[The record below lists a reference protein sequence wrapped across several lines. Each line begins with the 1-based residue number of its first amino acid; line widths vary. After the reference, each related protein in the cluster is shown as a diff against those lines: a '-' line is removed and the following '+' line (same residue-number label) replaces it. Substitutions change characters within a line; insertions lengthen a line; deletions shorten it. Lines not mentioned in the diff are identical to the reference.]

1 MLKKSMSRRAPRKT
15 LRRRRP
21 LRRRL
26 PLSRNPKRV
35 GGPNTCRIETTIP
48 SVPLLVNTPYQ
59 FNLAGIVGSRA
70 VDVAP
75 NFALYRVA
83 KVVFKYKPLF
93 DTYRPDSG
101 VGATTNFITSVPTL
115 YWKMNRFADDP
126 NAFTADDLRVMG
138 AKPIRF
144 DDKQYTMSY
153 RPNILLDQATGG
165 SHSGSVKMT
174 PWLNTDSAPDT
185 PNFAI
190 STTQHYGH
198 FWYIQADTVN
208 GSSYPNVGSLDIT
221 IFYEFKNPR
230 VEWNQSVD
238 VPQKIKLDGTGVML
252 KTTAPIESLTGGL
265 AGGQ

>member
-1 MLKKSMSRRAPRKT
+1 M
-15 LRRRRP
+15 RRRTT
-21 LRRRL
+21 RRRIPRSI
-26 PLSRNPKRV
+26 PLKYNPKRV

-83 KVVFKYKPLF
+83 KVMFKYKPLY
-93 DTYRPDSG
+93 DTYVPNSAP
-101 VGATTNFITSVPTL
+101 GATSNYITSIPTL

-126 NAFTADDLRVMG
+126 NNFTADDLRVMG

-144 DDKQYTMSY
+144 DDKQYTLSY
-153 RPNILLDQATGG
+153 RPNILLDQASGG

-185 PNFAI
+185 PNFQI
-190 STTQHYGH
+190 SSTQHYGH

-208 GSSYPNVGSLDIT
+208 TSTYPGVGSLDIT

-230 VEWNQSVD
+230 VEWHQSSQAQ
-238 VPQKIKLDGTGVML
+238 QKIKLDGTGVVIRTSAPSSSM
-252 KTTAPIESLTGGL
+252 TTLDLTQ
-265 AGGQ
+265 A